1 MKTRRTFI
9 DTLGRFGLAG
19 AFAPLLPGCA
29 TVRSAPPPPSER
41 YDMVVIGSGFGG
53 TMTALW
59 LTHKLNERG
68 GNKPTPTPLRILMLE
83 RGTWWTT
90 PTETVQDKQVKTRD
104 FLIAKGQPV
113 QEWSSM
119 NDFRGM
125 TDLLGRCR
133 YTEQRPEGLY
143 DFVPIGK
150 RGLFDLQ
157 NDGVSVLRASGV
169 GGGSLVYSKIM
180 LRPPETLFDDPRW
193 PGAWRGAGGAALR
206 NRLYEQAL
214 RGVTTGVENLVVT
227 KPGPPNGMTG
237 PSQILMRSP
246 GITPASVV
254 VAPATMARA
263 DPNRA
268 IWQIRITPPDRNRL
282 NDREGELIDRARVF
296 QTAMSTL
303 TKTYGTVDLAIN
315 DMDFAPPTGLLSKA
329 EQGTAERQKALRA
342 GTGAST
348 NYCERHGRC
357 NIGCLPGASQ
367 TLNKQLMRAIYGAV
381 DTRTIDRKPAPNGDC
396 QVQQVALQLT
406 PLTQVDH
413 ISEREGGGYLVHYRQ
428 RRIDDP
434 SAPSSSIVIAAD
446 RLIVAAG
453 SLGTAEL
460 MLRSQQRAA
469 ETGGAEGLRG
479 LSARLGDGFSPNGDH
494 IAFLPETKERVNLTF
509 GPVTTSY
516 GQFKADAPK
525 AAGFHQIEDQGVP
538 RALGPLTGYGMP
550 VIQRLAEGGGIG
562 RYLAAA
568 GDALQAA
575 HEIFTRRPVRSYARS
590 GDGDLSTDRGE
601 AEDEL
606 TAHIM
611 CVVAQGKDDANG
623 RFRLENDRLRLERT
637 DGKRY
642 HDDPI
647 YAEIR
652 ATLDRLAEKLRP
664 QGSTAKFLSPLSDV
678 KIPLASRTVLT
689 SHPLGGCPMG
699 ETVETGVVDEW
710 GRVFRQSAAGGGFHR
725 GLYIADGSMLPTAL
739 GVNPALT
746 ISAVALRVAE
756 KVFAEWDQVAST
768 RAPTPTPLQCTAAR
782 AA

>member
-9 DTLGRFGLAG
+9 DSLGRFGLAG
-19 AFAPLLPGCA
+19 AIAPLLPGCG
-29 TVRSAPPPPSER
+29 TVGKAPPPAAR

-59 LTHKLNERG
+59 VTHKLNARG
-68 GNKPTPTPLRILMLE
+68 GNKPTATPLRVLMLE

-133 YTEQRPEGLY
+133 YTEQRPQGLY

-150 RGLFDLQ
+150 RGLFNLQ

-169 GGGSLVYSKIM
+169 GGGSLIYSKIL

-193 PGAWRGAGGAALR
+193 PGTWRGAGGAALR

-214 RGVTTGVENLVVT
+214 RGVTVGVEKLVDT
-227 KPGPPNGMTG
+227 KAEGATGLTG

-246 GITPASVV
+246 GITPASIR
-254 VAPATMARA
+254 VAPVTMARA
-263 DPNRA
+263 DPRRV
-268 IWQIRITPPDRNRL
+268 IWQVRIAPDRNRL
-282 NDREGELIDRARVF
+282 TDREGELIDRARVF
-296 QTAMSTL
+296 QTAMSAL
-303 TKTYGTVDLAIN
+303 TPAYGTVDLSIN
-315 DMDFAPPTGLLSKA
+315 DMDFAPPAGKLSKA
-329 EQGTAERQKALRA
+329 EQVAAERQHALRVP
-342 GTGAST
+342 GT
-348 NYCERHGRC
+348 NFCERHGRC
-357 NIGCLPGASQ
+357 NIGCLPGAGQ

-381 DTRTIDRKPAPNGDC
+381 DTRTIDRKLPASGDC
-396 QVQQVALQLT
+396 QVRQVALQLA
-406 PLTQVDH
+406 PLAQVDH

-428 RRIDDP
+428 RRVDDP
-434 SAPSSSIVIAAD
+434 AGAADAIVIAAD
-446 RLIVAAG
+446 RLVVAAG

-460 MLRSQQRAA
+460 MLRSMRRAA

-494 IAFLPETKERVNLTF
+494 IAFLPETKERINLTF

-538 RALGPLTGYGMP
+538 RALGALTGYGVP
-550 VIQRLAEGGGIG
+550 VIQKLADGDGI
-562 RYLAAA
+562 
-568 GDALQAA
+568 DALADALEAA
-575 HEIFTRRPVRSYARS
+575 RKIFVRRPARSYPKI
-590 GDGDLSTDRGE
+590 GPGDLSTDRGE
-601 AEDEL
+601 GEDEL
-606 TAHIM
+606 TKNIM

-623 RFRLENDRLRLERT
+623 RLRLEDDRLRLARA

-642 HDDPI
+642 HEDPI

-652 ATLDRLAEKLRP
+652 ATLDRFAEKLRAP
-664 QGSTAKFLSPLSDV
+664 GSTAKFLSPLSDV
-678 KIPLASRTVLT
+678 KIPLTSRSVLT

-699 ETVETGVVDEW
+699 ETVQTGVVDEW
-710 GRVFRQSAAGGGFHR
+710 GRVFRQAGAGGGFHP
-725 GLYIADGSMLPTAL
+725 GLYIADGSVLPTAL

-746 ISAVALRVAE
+746 ISAIALRVAE
-756 KVFAEWDQVAST
+756 KVVAEWDQVAPPRT
-768 RAPTPTPLQCTAAR
+768 PVPTALQCAAGR
-782 AA
+782 VA

>member
-9 DTLGRFGLAG
+9 DSLGRFGLAG
-19 AFAPLLPGCA
+19 AMAPLLPGCSTA
-29 TVRSAPPPPSER
+29 PKAPPPPSER

-53 TMTALW
+53 AMTALW
-59 LTHKLNERG
+59 VTHKLNERG
-68 GNKPTPTPLRILMLE
+68 GNKSTATPLRILMLE

-125 TDLLGRCR
+125 TDLLERCR
-133 YTEQRPEGLY
+133 YTEQRPQGLY

-150 RGLFDLQ
+150 RGLFNLQ

-169 GGGSLVYSKIM
+169 GGGSLIYSKIM

-206 NRLYEQAL
+206 NRLFEQAL
-214 RGVTTGVENLVVT
+214 RGVTVGIENLLVN
-227 KPGPPNGMTG
+227 KPEAATGLTG

-246 GITPASVV
+246 GITPASIR
-254 VAPATMARA
+254 VAPVTMARV
-263 DPNRA
+263 DPRRA
-268 IWQIRITPPDRNRL
+268 IWQIRIAPEKTRL
-282 NDREGELIDRARVF
+282 TDREGELIDRARIF
-296 QTAMSTL
+296 QTAMSTM
-303 TKTYGTVDLAIN
+303 TQTYGTVDLAIN
-315 DMDFAPPTGLLSKA
+315 DMDFAPPPGLLSRA
-329 EQGTAERQKALRA
+329 EQGTAERQKALRLP
-342 GTGAST
+342 GT

-381 DTRTIDRKPAPNGDC
+381 DTRTIDRKLPANGDC
-396 QVQQVALQLT
+396 QVRQVALQLA

-428 RRIDDP
+428 RRPGDP
-434 SAPSSSIVIAAD
+434 AGAADSIVIAAD
-446 RLIVAAG
+446 RLVVAAG
-453 SLGTAEL
+453 SLGTVEL
-460 MLRSQQRAA
+460 MLRSMRLAA
-469 ETGGAEGLRG
+469 ETGGAGGLRG
-479 LSARLGDGFSPNGDH
+479 LSARVGDGFSPNGDH
-494 IAFLPETKERVNLTF
+494 IAFLPDTKERINLTF

-538 RALGPLTGYGMP
+538 RALGALTGYGVP
-550 VIQRLAEGGGIG
+550 VIQKLADGDGTD
-562 RYLAAA
+562 RYLAAL
-568 GDALQAA
+568 GDALGAA
-575 HEIFTRRPVRSYARS
+575 RKIFARRPTRSYPKS
-590 GDGDLSTDRGE
+590 GAGDMSTDRGE

-611 CVVAQGKDDANG
+611 CIVAQGKDDANG
-623 RFRLENDRLRLERT
+623 RFRLEDDRLRLERA

-647 YAEIR
+647 YGEIR

-664 QGSTAKFLSPLSDV
+664 PGSTAKFLSPLSDV
-678 KIPLASRTVLT
+678 KIPLTSRTVLT

-699 ETVETGVVDEW
+699 ESVQTGVVDEW
-710 GRVFRQSAAGGGFHR
+710 GRVFRQAGAGGGFHP
-725 GLYIADGSMLPTAL
+725 GLYIADGSILPTAL

-746 ISAVALRVAE
+746 ISAIALRVAE
-756 KVFAEWDQVAST
+756 KVFAEWDQIAPA
-768 RAPTPTPLQCTAAR
+768 RAPVPSALQCAQGRVA
-782 AA
+782 